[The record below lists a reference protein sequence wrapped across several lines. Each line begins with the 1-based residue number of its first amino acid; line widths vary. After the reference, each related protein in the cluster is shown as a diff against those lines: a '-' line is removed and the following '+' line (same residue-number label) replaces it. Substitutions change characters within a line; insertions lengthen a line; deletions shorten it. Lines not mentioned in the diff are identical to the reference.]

1 MAKTIFTKQH
11 QDFIRALREVRR
23 SQGVTQEQLSERL
36 DRSQSYISN
45 IERGERR
52 LDVIEFVAIANALNC
67 DPVELFGDIL
77 SRALIDQIPS
87 V

>member
-23 SQGVTQEQLSERL
+23 SKGMTQVQLSERL
-36 DRSQSYISN
+36 DRAQSYISN

-52 LDVIEFVAIANALNC
+52 IDVIEFMAIAAALNR
-67 DPVELFGDIL
+67 DAAELFSEIVA
-77 SRALIDQIPS
+77 RMNRPT
-87 V
+87 

>member
-23 SQGVTQEQLSERL
+23 SKGLTQVQLSERL
-36 DRSQSYISN
+36 DRAQSYISN

-52 LDVIEFVAIANALNC
+52 IDVIEFMAIAAALNR
-67 DPVELFGDIL
+67 DAAELFSEIV
-77 SRALIDQIPS
+77 SRMNRPS
-87 V
+87 

>member
-23 SQGVTQEQLSERL
+23 SKGVTQVQLSEQLNRA
-36 DRSQSYISN
+36 QSYISN

-52 LDVIEFVAIANALNC
+52 IDVIEFAEIA
-67 DPVELFGDIL
+67 
-77 SRALIDQIPS
+77 RALGEEPS
-87 V
+87 NLYARLLPAS

>member
-23 SQGVTQEQLSERL
+23 SKGVTQVQLSERV
-36 DRSQSYISN
+36 DRAQSYVSN

-52 LDVIEFVAIANALNC
+52 LDVIEFMAIAAALNR
-67 DPVELFGDIL
+67 DAAELFSEIV
-77 SRALIDQIPS
+77 SCMNHPT
-87 V
+87 

>member
-23 SQGVTQEQLSERL
+23 SKGVTQMQLSERL
-36 DRSQSYISN
+36 DRAQSYISN

-52 LDVIEFVAIANALNC
+52 LDVIEFMALAAALNR
-67 DPVELFGDIL
+67 DAAELFSEIV
-77 SRALIDQIPS
+77 SRMNHET
-87 V
+87 

>member
-23 SQGVTQEQLSERL
+23 SKGVTQVQLSERL
-36 DRSQSYISN
+36 DRAQSYISN

-52 LDVIEFVAIANALNC
+52 IDVIEFMAIAAALNR
-67 DPVELFGDIL
+67 DAVELFSEIV
-77 SRALIDQIPS
+77 SRMNRPS
-87 V
+87 

>member
-23 SQGVTQEQLSERL
+23 SKGMTQVQLSERL
-36 DRSQSYISN
+36 ERAQSYISN

-52 LDVIEFVAIANALNC
+52 IDVIEFMAIAAALNC
-67 DPVELFGDIL
+67 DAAELFSEIV
-77 SRALIDQIPS
+77 SRMNRPT
-87 V
+87 

>member
-23 SQGVTQEQLSERL
+23 SKGVTQVQLSERL
-36 DRSQSYISN
+36 DRAQSYISN

-52 LDVIEFVAIANALNC
+52 LDVIEFMALAAALNR
-67 DPVELFGDIL
+67 DAGELFSEIV
-77 SRALIDQIPS
+77 SRMNHAT
-87 V
+87 

>member
-23 SQGVTQEQLSERL
+23 SKGMTQVQLSERL
-36 DRSQSYISN
+36 DRAQSYISN

-52 LDVIEFVAIANALNC
+52 IDVIEFMAIAAALNR
-67 DPVELFGDIL
+67 DAAELFSEIV
-77 SRALIDQIPS
+77 SRMNRPT
-87 V
+87 

>member
-1 MAKTIFTKQH
+1 MAKTIFTIQH

-23 SQGVTQEQLSERL
+23 SEGVTQVQLSERL
-36 DRSQSYISN
+36 DRAQSYISN

-52 LDVIEFVAIANALNC
+52 LDVIEFMAIASALNR
-67 DPVELFGDIL
+67 DPVELFREIL
-77 SRALIDQIPS
+77 SCTPIDLLPP

>member
-23 SQGVTQEQLSERL
+23 SKGMTQVQLSERL
-36 DRSQSYISN
+36 DRAQSYISN

-52 LDVIEFVAIANALNC
+52 LDVIEFMAIAAALNR
-67 DPVELFGDIL
+67 DAAELFSEIVCRMKH
-77 SRALIDQIPS
+77 ST
-87 V
+87 

>member
-23 SQGVTQEQLSERL
+23 SKGVTQVQLSERL
-36 DRSQSYISN
+36 DRAQSYISN

-52 LDVIEFVAIANALNC
+52 IDVIEFMAIAAALNR
-67 DPVELFGDIL
+67 DAAELFSEIVT
-77 SRALIDQIPS
+77 RMNRPS
-87 V
+87 

>member
-23 SQGVTQEQLSERL
+23 SKGMTQVQLSQRL
-36 DRSQSYISN
+36 KRAQSYISN

-52 LDVIEFVAIANALNC
+52 FDVIEFAEIAHALG
-67 DPVELFGDIL
+67 EE
-77 SRALIDQIPS
+77 PS
-87 V
+87 NLYAMLLPAS